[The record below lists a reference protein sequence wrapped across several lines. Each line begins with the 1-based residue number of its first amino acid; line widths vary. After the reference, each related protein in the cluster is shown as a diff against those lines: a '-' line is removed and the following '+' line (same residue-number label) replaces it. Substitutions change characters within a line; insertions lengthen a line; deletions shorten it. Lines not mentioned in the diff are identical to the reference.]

1 MKNVRLVA
9 AVALGSASGALIG
22 YSALAGGDKVAFPE
36 NFDKGTLYATVDRY
50 DNKQYRELYATPAAV
65 DAVRKGQPIP
75 SGTVLTLVQY
85 KAQLDAAG
93 EPLKDANGR
102 FQKGDLVAYTVM
114 EKRDGWGTE
123 YKDDIRNGEWEYQ
136 AFGPDKKVNDKANL
150 TTCFTCHKPH
160 AGQDFVIS
168 LAGLKGTP
176 EGAMAKPAPGPG
188 VVSISDFKF
197 GPETVVV
204 SKGQT
209 ITWHNTDSSPHQVTI
224 TGPKAQRS
232 SIALKGQTTQLTPRR
247 CRNLRLHLRPA
258 PGHEGQ
264 DRGQGIAGCV
274 KAAMEDLRTP
284 PEMAG
289 FLFGIE
295 PPAPM
300 HRLRDRANL
309 SGRTS
314 WGEFMILQSLAGL
327 PAFLVY
333 FCTAIVAVVAY
344 LFVYTRVTRA
354 Q

>member
-1 MKNVRLVA
+1 
-9 AVALGSASGALIG
+9 
-22 YSALAGGDKVAFPE
+22 
-36 NFDKGTLYATVDRY
+36 
-50 DNKQYRELYATPAAV
+50 
-65 DAVRKGQPIP
+65 
-75 SGTVLTLVQY
+75 
-85 KAQLDAAG
+85 
-93 EPLKDANGR
+93 
-102 FQKGDLVAYTVM
+102 M

-232 SIALKGQTTQLTPRR
+232 SIALKGQTTQLALADAGIYDYI
-247 CRNLRLHLRPA
+247 CGLHPA
-258 PGHEGQ
+258 MKGKIE
-264 DRGQGIAGCV
+264 V
-274 KAAMEDLRTP
+274 KE
-284 PEMAG
+284 
-289 FLFGIE
+289 
-295 PPAPM
+295 
-300 HRLRDRANL
+300 
-309 SGRTS
+309 
-314 WGEFMILQSLAGL
+314 
-327 PAFLVY
+327 
-333 FCTAIVAVVAY
+333 
-344 LFVYTRVTRA
+344 
-354 Q
+354 